1 MLSSKPRPSLIH
13 CLLVSFAFVPAT
25 IVLLIVELLIVALSI
40 VANPVFADSVS
51 ADSEAVEE
59 LFVQGRQGDYSVITE
74 QAQKMIDVPG
84 SLSDPLMAVFS
95 LPGVISEGDGGGAPA
110 VRGSSPSDNRYL
122 VDGAPAAYVFHAF
135 STSIF
140 HENIIQNF
148 ELYSA
153 GFGPRYSNAIGGV
166 FDIKLRDPKAQDI
179 SSKVDISILR
189 AGIFTEGEVTDNSA
203 FYVSAR
209 ASLLQYFYDTDE
221 ADQEDG
227 IRVQDAPEDTDYQ
240 FKYQYRI
247 GDAHKLTLSANGAS
261 DLAAA
266 EFTERSTEVMEE
278 PDFAGNAKIKNQFNN
293 QNLRWQFA
301 PDERQELDV
310 QIGHYQKQEDTFW
323 GGDNYFFDITTEDN
337 YALVHYD
344 LLLGERHTLSLGAE
358 ANDTQYRY
366 DARFINYVCTEFDPD
381 CELRRGELLVAAD
394 DVNIREH
401 SAYIND
407 HWLLSDRVAVDVGV
421 QTHYNNY
428 TDETF
433 THPRIAVAW
442 EFIDNWT
449 INTSAG
455 SYNRLPDIDKIFPE
469 IGNTELK
476 SPTSNHYTFGIK
488 HELDNEWSW
497 SVTTYYKTMDDLPLA
512 SDVNLNNGSSVA
524 NNTNN
529 NNSALYTNDV
539 EGDAYGVDI
548 FINKGLTERW
558 YGWLA
563 ISASRSTR
571 TNKLTGVERD
581 YYLDTPLVLN
591 WVMNYQ
597 LNDRWT
603 MGTRLTAQSGRA
615 ITPIVGVQPNPWFEG
630 RILPVYG
637 EPYSENL
644 PVYTRLDVRF
654 KRDMT
659 LWGYTGTY
667 NIDILNAL
675 NRRNVTDRN
684 LDYKRTQS
692 AQDFKLEDEVG
703 MGIIPAVGMS
713 LSF

>member
-1 MLSSKPRPSLIH
+1 MYTAPSRLPII
-13 CLLVSFAFVPAT
+13 LG
-25 IVLLIVELLIVALSI
+25 LIVSPLVVSPVI
-40 VANPVFADSVS
+40 ANDQ
-51 ADSEAVEE
+51 DVEE
-59 LFVQGRQGDYSVITE
+59 LLVQGRQGDYSVITE
-74 QAQKMIDVPG
+74 QAQKIIDVPG

-95 LPGVISEGDGGGAPA
+95 LPGVLSEGDGAGAPA

-122 VDGAPAAYVFHAF
+122 VDGAPAAYVFHSF

-148 ELYSA
+148 DLFSA

-179 SSKVDISILR
+179 STKLDVSILR
-189 AGIFTEGEVTDNSA
+189 AGIFTEGEVSENSA
-203 FYVSAR
+203 FYLSAR
-209 ASLLQYFYDTDE
+209 SSLLQYFYDTDE
-221 ADQEDG
+221 ADKEDG

-266 EFTERSTEVMEE
+266 EFTERSSEVMEE
-278 PDFAGNAKIKNQFNN
+278 PDFAGNAKLKNQFNN
-293 QNLRWQFA
+293 QNLRWQFSSS
-301 PDERQELDV
+301 DRQHLDV
-310 QIGHYQKQEDTFW
+310 QIGHYQKKEDTFW
-323 GGDNYFFDITTEDN
+323 GGDKYFFEITTEDN

-344 LLLGERHTLSLGAE
+344 HLLGETHTLSMGAE
-358 ANDTQYRY
+358 VHDTQYVY
-366 DARFINYVCTEFDPD
+366 DTRFINYVCTEFDPD

-394 DVNIREH
+394 DISIREH
-401 SAYIND
+401 SVYINE
-407 HWLLSDRVAVDVGV
+407 HWAVAERAAIDVGV

-433 THPRIAVAW
+433 THPRVALAW

-449 INTSAG
+449 VTGSAG
-455 SYNRLPDIDKIFPE
+455 SYNRLPDIDKVFPE
-469 IGNTELK
+469 IGNAELK
-476 SPTSNHYTFGIK
+476 SPTSNHYTLGVK
-488 HELDNEWSW
+488 QELCNEWSW

-512 SDVNLNNGSSVA
+512 SDVNANGGS
-524 NNTNN
+524 NGTQP
-529 NNSALYTNDV
+529 LYTNNV
-539 EGDAYGVDI
+539 EGEAYGVDI
-548 FINKGLTERW
+548 FINKGLTDRW

-571 TNKLTGVERD
+571 TNKLTNIERD

-597 LNDRWT
+597 LNDKWT

-615 ITPIVGVQPNPWFEG
+615 ITPIIGVQPNPWFEN

-644 PVYTRLDVRF
+644 PVYVRLDLRF

-659 LWGYTGTY
+659 LWGYNGTY

-684 LDYKRTQS
+684 LDYKRTLSSQS
-692 AQDFKLEDEVG
+692 PQDFKLEDEVG
-703 MGIIPAVGMS
+703 MGVIPAVGV
-713 LSF
+713 SFTF